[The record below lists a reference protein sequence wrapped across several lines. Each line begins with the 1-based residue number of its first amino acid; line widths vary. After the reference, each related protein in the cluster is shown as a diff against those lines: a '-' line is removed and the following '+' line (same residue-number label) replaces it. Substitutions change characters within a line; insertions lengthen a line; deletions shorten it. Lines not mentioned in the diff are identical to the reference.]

1 MQQPAE
7 AAKSAPVAAT
17 GTTGA
22 KPIEA
27 LPAPGE
33 GTSSS
38 HPVLDVSSG
47 GGSISLDAMGPIV
60 VNRDGTISRVQNWGK
75 MTEIEKENTL
85 RVLGKRN
92 QQRLAAL
99 REAEKAQVQGSDGQ
113 QDVAVKEQ

>member
-1 MQQPAE
+1 MSSSATNDPGSGGKEEQQQQPP
-7 AAKSAPVAAT
+7 AAARS
-17 GTTGA
+17 

-47 GGSISLDAMGPIV
+47 GGTISLDAMGPIV
-60 VNRDGTISRVQNWGK
+60 VNRDGTISRVQNWSK

-92 QQRLAAL
+92 QQRLATL
-99 REAEKAQVQGSDGQ
+99 RAENGQGEGSES
-113 QDVAVKEQ
+113 KEQ